1 MSLRDA
7 ADLIQEEME
16 ERGMSRDQLAMAM
29 AISEAPVWRLTLD
42 MVLDL
47 RHEPG
52 MKLGE
57 KTAKAIAAAF
67 GMPNGDKMLLR
78 IAGELE
84 LDAKSVRSQEA
95 GL

>member
-29 AISEAPVWRLTLD
+29 AISEAPLYRLTLD
-42 MVLDL
+42 FLFDL
-47 RHEPG
+47 ADEPG

-57 KTAKAIAAAF
+57 ETAKAIAAAF

-78 IAGELE
+78 IAGEM
-84 LDAKSVRSQEA
+84 DARSVRSQEDMRS
-95 GL
+95 